1 MDSVCDT
8 IFTMKILLLED
19 DPLLSELIEEHLE
32 EKGFEVE
39 HYLDGEEA
47 EDAILSQKFDILLLD
62 VNVPGISG
70 FELLKSMRERKD
82 FTPAIMITSRNTSAD
97 LKEGFDLGCDDYIKK
112 PFEFEELDAR
122 ISHIVRVYGLR
133 QNEAIELG
141 EGLLFEPERHRL
153 IIDEEPVALTPKAS
167 EILHYLY
174 RNRGRIVS
182 REELVQNLWSYDE
195 TPTDATL
202 RSYIKV
208 LRKHVPQIVTER
220 GVGYGFEPL

>member
-1 MDSVCDT
+1 
-8 IFTMKILLLED
+8 MKILLLED
-19 DPLLSELIEEHLE
+19 DPMLAELMAEHLS

-39 HYLDGEEA
+39 HYLDGEDA
-47 EDAILSQKFDILLLD
+47 EDAILSKKFDILLLD
-62 VNVPGISG
+62 VNVPGING

-82 FTPAIMITSRNTSAD
+82 FTPAVMITSRNTSAD
-97 LKEGFDLGCDDYIKK
+97 LKEGFDIGCDDYIKK

-122 ISHIVRVYGLR
+122 ISHIVRVYGLKR
-133 QNEAIELG
+133 SEPVELG
-141 EGLLFEPERHRL
+141 EGLLFEPDRHRL
-153 IIDEEPVALTPKAS
+153 VVNGEYVTLTPKAS

-174 RNRGRIVS
+174 RNSGRIVS
-182 REELVQNLWSYDE
+182 REELVQNLWSYEE

-220 GVGYGFEPL
+220 GVGYGFEQL